1 MKKHFVLSA
10 LLICCTY
17 LQAQYYFNDIVS
29 LKSNENYFEK
39 LMAQQ
44 IRLVSVKAYETDNT
58 EASDFYLKQ
67 EVNPLKKTLT
77 TSSKSSSSDASILET
92 TFDAQGR
99 IQQVFDS
106 SQGGSNYINYRY
118 NASNQLVEM
127 KSRAL
132 EQAQQ
137 QNIVNERREYFYNE
151 KGMPEKMIRIN
162 GSKDTM
168 VVEFIASQNQQPGEE
183 QWWKNGMKIETWFY
197 YYDDANRLTDI
208 VRYNQAVK
216 KMLPDYLFGYDDE
229 GMLTSKIAVQPVTG
243 SFRIWQYQYNVQ
255 GLKIKETVMN
265 KERQPEGKLLYT
277 YQ

>member
-1 MKKHFVLSA
+1 MKKLFVISA

-29 LKSNENYFEK
+29 LKRNEEYYEK
-39 LMAQQ
+39 LMALQ
-44 IRLVSVKAYETDNT
+44 IRQVSVKAYETDNT

-67 EVNPLKKTLT
+67 EVNPAKKTLT
-77 TSSKSSSSDASILET
+77 TSSKSSFSDASILET
-92 TFDAQGR
+92 TFDEQGR

-106 SQGGSNYINYRY
+106 SQGGSSYINYRY

-137 QNIVNERREYFYNE
+137 QNVVNERREYSYNE
-151 KGMPEKMIRIN
+151 KGMPVKMLRIN
-162 GSKDTM
+162 GGKDTM
-168 VVEFIASQNQQPGEE
+168 YVEFIAAQNQQPGEE

-197 YYDDANRLTDI
+197 YYDEANRLTDI
-208 VRYNQAVK
+208 VRYNQVVK
-216 KMLPDYLFGYDDE
+216 QMLPDYLFGYDEE
-229 GMLTSKIAVQPVTG
+229 GKLTSKVAVQPVTG
-243 SFRIWQYQYNVQ
+243 SFRIWQYQYDEK
-255 GLKIKETVMN
+255 GLKTKETVMN
-265 KERQPEGKLLYT
+265 KQRQPEGKMLYT